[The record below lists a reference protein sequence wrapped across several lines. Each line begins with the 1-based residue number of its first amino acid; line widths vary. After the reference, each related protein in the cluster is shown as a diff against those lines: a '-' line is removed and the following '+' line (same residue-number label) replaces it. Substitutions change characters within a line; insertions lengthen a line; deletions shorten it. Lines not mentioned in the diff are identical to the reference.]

1 MTPPLLELRNV
12 TVCRGRTTALREVSL
27 SIAAGEHVA
36 ILGPNG
42 SGKSTLIKAIAREC
56 YPMALP
62 GMVFSIFGEANWD
75 VFRLRRRLGIV
86 TFDLAEA
93 CHQELTGREVVLS
106 GFFSGIGLWQ
116 NHHVTPVMEQRAAAV
131 LAVLEAN
138 HLAERLMTEMSS
150 GEARRLL
157 IARALVHQPAAL
169 LLDEPTTSLDLRA
182 THELREVLRQLARQ
196 GTGLI
201 LVTHHLHEIVPEI
214 ERVILLRAGEVIG
227 DGSKS
232 AMLNPERLEALFGL
246 PVQVRQEN
254 GYYQVQTQG

>member
-1 MTPPLLELRNV
+1 MPPPLLELRHV
-12 TVCRGRTTALREVSL
+12 TVCRGNTTALSAVTL
-27 SIAAGEHVA
+27 TIAAGEHVA

-62 GMVFSIFGEANWD
+62 GTIFRIFGEATWD

-106 GFFSGIGLWQ
+106 GFFSGIGLWR
-116 NHHVTPVMEQRAAAV
+116 NEPVTPAMERQCAAA
-131 LAVLEAN
+131 LAALDAS
-138 HLAERLMTEMSS
+138 HLGARLMTALSS

-182 THELREVLRQLARQ
+182 THDLRVVLRRLAQ
-196 GTGLI
+196 NGTGLI

-227 DGSKS
+227 DGPKS
-232 AMLNPERLEALFGL
+232 AMLTPERLQALFGL